1 MKRRSIN
8 SIRSDERIS
17 IQIKDASISKARD
30 LKVLVGEVDDVF
42 KDDGPV
48 FTNLNLGA
56 IIGIGIGSGRD
67 LSFEV
72 FERVDVRIPFASIG
86 IVVEE
91 AFQLKASSSGNG
103 LGHGDIPK
111 RIVVFGIFGLTLLE
125 LDESERIIGIGTNIG
140 FVDELE
146 DGRLANVLVILGII
160 CVEEMDK
167 RRTRMRTIRRPCDTS
182 KIPSVEIIYSTHTQ
196 K

>member
-1 MKRRSIN
+1 MKRRSTN

-86 IVVEE
+86 IVVEK
-91 AFQLKASSSGNG
+91 AFQLKAGSRGNG
-103 LGHGDIPK
+103 LGNGDIPQ
-111 RIVVFGIFGLTLLE
+111 RVVVIGIFGLPLLE
-125 LDESERIIGIGTNIG
+125 LDESERIIDIGTNIG
-140 FVDELE
+140 LVDQLE
-146 DGRLANVLVILGII
+146 DGRLANVLVILYKYM
-160 CVEEMDK
+160 EEMAWA
-167 RRTRMRTIRRPCDTS
+167 RPS
-182 KIPSVEIIYSTHTQ
+182 N
-196 K
+196 